1 MTSEKALVTRVQEDL
16 RAAGYPL
23 VLTEMRLPTTRSER
37 RLDVVAFAADSTY
50 ALHPT
55 VVVEV
60 KHRADVDPHLVLDQ
74 FALARDVL
82 GTRRHYLV
90 TPDGWLEADGG
101 LRRLQQVEGPAEPDR
116 PGGELRDIST
126 AELLVQQ
133 DLWAE
138 SNRHRNE
145 AGPDAALREV
155 RNMLV
160 HFAGPAAVLADQTVP
175 MNPAT
180 RWHAVRDVVR
190 RHLVRDR
197 YLEPLLS
204 QPALA
209 RPLAQLLGDVVPARV
224 EDPFAGLGAFLWAVA
239 DRAIE
244 ADTVVHL
251 AGTDVNINV
260 VELATA
266 VGALSPLPLQFRVG
280 DSFRTLDSE
289 PVDAVLTQPPLG
301 LRLPDPFQLSSGA
314 STRDGELA
322 AIDVALRRLKPGG
335 RAVLHISRRWT
346 WRGGDAARYR
356 AYLAANWRVAALI
369 GMPAGVYAGTSI
381 PSTIL
386 VVDRAEPSDT
396 FVASLEANWVEELT
410 QGGTVLTDCLKHLD
424 APSVLGA
431 TGGPGE

>member
-1 MTSEKALVTRVQEDL
+1 VNSERALVARVREDL

-23 VLTEMRLPTTRSER
+23 VLTDMRLPTMHKDR
-37 RLDVVAFAADSTY
+37 RLDVVAFAADSTD
-50 ALHPT
+50 ALQPT

-60 KHRADVDPHLVLDQ
+60 KHRADADPQLVLDQ
-74 FALARDVL
+74 LALARDIL

-101 LRRLQQVEGPAEPDR
+101 LRRLQQVDGPAEPNR

-145 AGPDAALREV
+145 AGPDSALRAV

-175 MNPAT
+175 MNPAA

-197 YLEPLLS
+197 NLEPLLS

-209 RPLAQLLGDVVPARV
+209 QPLAQLLGDVVPARV

-244 ADTVVHL
+244 ANTVVQL
-251 AGTDVNINV
+251 SGTDVNISV
-260 VELATA
+260 VELASA
-266 VGALSPLPLQFRVG
+266 VGALCPMPLQFRVG
-280 DSFRTLDSE
+280 DSFRAQDSE

-322 AIDVALRRLKPGG
+322 AIDVALSRLKPGA
-335 RAVLHISRRWT
+335 RAVLHISRGWT
-346 WRGGDAARYR
+346 FRGGDAARYR

-369 GMPAGVYAGTSI
+369 GLPTGVYAGTNI

-386 VVDRAEPSDT
+386 VVDRGHPGDT
-396 FVASLEANWVEELT
+396 FVANLEANWAEELAP
-410 QGGTVLTDCLKHLD
+410 GGTVLSECLKHLD
-424 APSVLGA
+424 APYLLG
-431 TGGPGE
+431 GGGGRGE